1 MKFVVLLL
9 VLVGVFWWM
18 FGRRGKPPAKPPTRP
33 PEAPTSA
40 SRNPSSSPSASSAQ
54 NGTGTQPQIMVACA
68 HCGLHLPRS
77 DAVLDAQGR
86 GFCGAAHRLAGPS
99 AQ

>member
-40 SRNPSSSPSASSAQ
+40 SRGPSSPSASSAQ
-54 NGTGTQPQIMVACA
+54 SGTGTQPQIMVACA

-77 DAVLDAQGR
+77 DAVLDTQGR

-99 AQ
+99 AR

>member
-40 SRNPSSSPSASSAQ
+40 SRDPSSPSASSAQ
-54 NGTGTQPQIMVACA
+54 DGTGIQPQIMVACA